1 MNQIIL
7 YIFLHFSTQTTV
19 QLFQKWQYM
28 KGLWARL
35 SLQVFDSSLEIGE
48 QKMLSYRL
56 NMPLKKKILV
66 QLQSEIISLTQAL
79 LVSLSYLQ

>member
-1 MNQIIL
+1 
-7 YIFLHFSTQTTV
+7 
-19 QLFQKWQYM
+19 M

-56 NMPLKKKILV
+56 NMPLKKSLGTAAV
-66 QLQSEIISLTQAL
+66 RNYQPNTSAFGIIVLPTM
-79 LVSLSYLQ
+79 SLSESGR